1 MFSKTHT
8 LGRFAALLAV
18 SCGATLANAEPPT
31 TYSVSGVVV
40 VKPEGGREWRYRR
53 HLKPGGGGEL
63 RGAVVCLTAPGLAKS
78 APRAKPVEHALDQR
92 DLQFVPQTL
101 AIRAGDRVRFTNSD
115 GHLHNVTI
123 VDDLKV
129 LNFSLHREDIH
140 VESFERAGGLRR
152 PHAAT
157 CNLHSQM
164 QAWLCVFDHPWFAV
178 TDAHGQF
185 TLKDVPPGDYR
196 VEALHAHTGEIAETR
211 LSIPSTRE
219 SLDKPIKV
227 ELRLRGK

>member
-1 MFSKTHT
+1 MISRSRSFGVLFSLVVTFC
-8 LGRFAALLAV
+8 GAAL
-18 SCGATLANAEPPT
+18 SSAEPSAMH
-31 TYSVSGVVV
+31 SVSGVVV

-63 RGAVVCLTAPGLAKS
+63 RGAIVCLSAPGLAKS
-78 APRAKPVEHALDQR
+78 APSAKPVEHTLDQR

-140 VESFERAGGLRR
+140 VETFERAGGLRR

-178 TDAHGQF
+178 TDANGQF
-185 TLKDVPPGDYR
+185 SLKDVPPGDYR

-211 LSIPSTRE
+211 LSISPSLKST
-219 SLDKPIKV
+219 DKPPVV

>member
-1 MFSKTHT
+1 MISGSRT
-8 LGRFAALLAV
+8 LRPLVAV
-18 SCGATLANAEPPT
+18 VAVFCGAALANAQSPAT
-31 TYSVSGVVV
+31 HSVSGVVV

-53 HLKPGGGGEL
+53 HLKPGGAGEL
-63 RGAVVCLTAPGLAKS
+63 RGAVVCLTAPGLAKL
-78 APRAKPVEHALDQR
+78 APRDKPVEHTLDQR

-140 VESFERAGGLRR
+140 VETFERAGGLRR

-178 TDAHGQF
+178 TDVNGHF
-185 TLKDVPPGDYR
+185 SFKEVPPGDYR
-196 VEALHAHTGEIAETR
+196 VDALHAHTGEIAEAR
-211 LSIPSTRE
+211 LAVPAHIDSAE
-219 SLDKPIKV
+219 KPLTV